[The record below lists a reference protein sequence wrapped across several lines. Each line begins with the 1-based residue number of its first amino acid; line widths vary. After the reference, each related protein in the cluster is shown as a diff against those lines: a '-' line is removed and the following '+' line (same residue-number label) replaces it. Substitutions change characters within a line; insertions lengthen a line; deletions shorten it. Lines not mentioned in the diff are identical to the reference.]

1 MVGFASK
8 TSIIMSN
15 SSEAKMINTIKEEK
29 GEMKSSGAGKGM
41 KGKKYSQGSKRIRQ
55 CAIN

>member
-1 MVGFASK
+1 
-8 TSIIMSN
+8 MSN

-41 KGKKYSQGSKRIRQ
+41 KGKKYSQGSKGIRQ
-55 CAIN
+55 WAIN